1 MSKRR
6 RSGRL
11 FLLVAFLCCAG
22 ALGLLMFNKYD
33 QRSQAP
39 TSPAAPQGE
48 AVSSRV
54 VVLYFAAP
62 DGGGL
67 MRESREIDACA
78 DQVACIRAVITELIK
93 GPMGE
98 LGPTLP
104 QTVVNRIT
112 VAGGSATVDL
122 GEGFVSGL
130 PGGSSSEM
138 TAVYSIVNSIAANV
152 PSITGVKFLI
162 DGRESATLKGNLD
175 LRRPLNP
182 DFSLDKSP
190 AVTTKGESLPPREPA
205 K

>member
-1 MSKRR
+1 MLRR
-6 RSGRL
+6 RRTGRL

-33 QRSQAP
+33 QRRQTP
-39 TSPAAPQGE
+39 TPSAAPQGE
-48 AVSSRV
+48 AEPSRV
-54 VVLYFAAP
+54 VALYFAAP

-67 MRESREIDACA
+67 VRESREIDACA

-98 LGPTLP
+98 LSPTLP

-112 VAGGSATVDL
+112 VAGALVTVDL
-122 GEGFVSGL
+122 DEGFVTGL

-138 TAVYSIVNSIAANV
+138 MAAYSIVNSIAANI
-152 PSITGVKFLI
+152 SGITGVKFLI
-162 DGRESATLKGNLD
+162 EGKETATLKGNLD
-175 LRRPLNP
+175 LRRPLTP

-190 AVTTKGESLPPREPA
+190 TGA
-205 K
+205 KK